1 MKKNLLMWDESLFRD
16 PDVLEID
23 YVPEQFEFRD
33 TQMRELAFQIRP
45 GLRGGRPLNTVCK
58 GLPGTGKTTS
68 IKKLFSEIEETTKEL
83 VPVYINCQIDNT
95 KFAIVSQIYKK
106 LSGHLPPSSGTSFK
120 QVFDAVARI
129 LVKEDIVL
137 LVTLD
142 DANYLLYENEINK
155 VLYTLLRSHET
166 YEGTRIGVIVI
177 ISDMD
182 VDLSRAVDAR
192 VASVFRPTEIYFA
205 PYSDAE
211 IREIMKV
218 RVVQGL
224 FPGVLSDELLDLVVS
239 QTTGSGD
246 LRVGIDLLKRAT
258 LSAER
263 AARRSIEREDICGA
277 YEISKYLHLNYTVKT
292 LKDEERLVLK
302 SLAERSAQAA
312 RDECGRRVQGDQGV
326 ECHRV
331 YPVLRDRQE
340 DGRDAPHQPAVPRGK
355 GQDTDYHAQV
365 RPGKGTRIPQVTS
378 APLQRRKY
386 FKNIIYPK
394 TLFYDTGVFCHVKCK
409 RTGTRDF

>member
-1 MKKNLLMWDESLFRD
+1 MKKNLLMWDETLFRD
-16 PDVLEID
+16 PEVLEID

-33 TQMRELAFQIRP
+33 AQMRELAFQIRP

-68 IKKLFSEIEETTKEL
+68 IRKLFTEIEETTKKL

-95 KFAIVSQIYKK
+95 KFAIISQIYKK

-129 LVKEDIVL
+129 LIKDEIVL
-137 LVTLD
+137 LVALD

-177 ISDMD
+177 VSDLD
-182 VDLSRAVDAR
+182 VDLTRAVDAR
-192 VASVFRPTEIYFA
+192 VASVFRPTEIYFP
-205 PYSDAE
+205 PYDNTE
-211 IREIMKV
+211 IQEIMKA

-224 FPGVLSDELLDLVVS
+224 FQGVLSEELLNLVVE
-239 QTTGSGD
+239 QTLKSGD

-263 AARRSIEREDICGA
+263 AAKRSIERVDICGA
-277 YEISKYLHLNYTVKT
+277 YEISKYLHLSYTIKT
-292 LKDEERLVLK
+292 LKDEERLILK
-302 SLAERSAQAA
+302 SCAERSEKDREMNAGDVYKTIKESLSIGYTRFYEIIKKMDAMRLINLEY
-312 RDECGRRVQGDQGV
+312 RD
-326 ECHRV
+326 
-331 YPVLRDRQE
+331 
-340 DGRDAPHQPAVPRGK
+340 GK
-355 GQDTDYHAQV
+355 G
-365 RPGKGTRIPQVTS
+365 RTRI
-378 APLQRRKY
+378 
-386 FKNIIYPK
+386 I
-394 TLFYDTGVFCHVKCK
+394 TLRYDPAKVLEYLG
-409 RTGTRDF
+409 

>member
-1 MKKNLLMWDESLFRD
+1 MKKNLLMWDETLFRD
-16 PDVLEID
+16 PEVLEID

-33 TQMRELAFQIRP
+33 AQMRELAFQIRP

-68 IKKLFSEIEETTKEL
+68 IRKLFTEIEETTKKL

-95 KFAIVSQIYKK
+95 KFAIISQIYKK

-129 LVKEDIVL
+129 LIKDEIVL
-137 LVTLD
+137 LVALD

-177 ISDMD
+177 VSDLD
-182 VDLSRAVDAR
+182 VDLNRAVDAR
-192 VASVFRPTEIYFA
+192 VASVFRPTEIYFP
-205 PYSDAE
+205 PYDTTE
-211 IREIMKV
+211 IQEIMKA

-224 FPGVLSDELLDLVVS
+224 FQGVLSEELLNLVVE
-239 QTTGSGD
+239 QTLKSGD

-263 AARRSIEREDICGA
+263 AAKRSIERVDICGA
-277 YEISKYLHLNYTVKT
+277 YEISKYLHLSYTIKT
-292 LKDEERLVLK
+292 LKDEERLILK
-302 SLAERSAQAA
+302 SCAERSEKDREMNAGDVYKSIKESLSIGYTRFYEIIKKMDAMRLINLEY
-312 RDECGRRVQGDQGV
+312 RD
-326 ECHRV
+326 
-331 YPVLRDRQE
+331 
-340 DGRDAPHQPAVPRGK
+340 GK
-355 GQDTDYHAQV
+355 G
-365 RPGKGTRIPQVTS
+365 RTRI
-378 APLQRRKY
+378 
-386 FKNIIYPK
+386 I
-394 TLFYDTGVFCHVKCK
+394 TLRYDPAKVLEYLG
-409 RTGTRDF
+409 